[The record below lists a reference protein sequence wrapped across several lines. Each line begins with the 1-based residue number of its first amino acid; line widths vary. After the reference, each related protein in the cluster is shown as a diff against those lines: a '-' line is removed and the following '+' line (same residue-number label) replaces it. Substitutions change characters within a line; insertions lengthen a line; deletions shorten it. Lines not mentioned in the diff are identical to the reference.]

1 LEAGGQGRKSTYV
14 TTSVTM
20 ASLVRKPTS
29 KYWFACFRDAHDK
42 QHRKSTRETDR
53 KRAAKIAEEF
63 ERVAQRKG
71 NAKRVRETFAGL
83 YRQMYGEALP
93 HTTASAF
100 VHGWLTQKRPETSR
114 TTMQS
119 YEKTV
124 RAFLAFL
131 DGRADADLSEV
142 TKADLVKFRNVLS
155 ERLAAKT
162 VNRYVKT
169 LRMLFKAARRDGVI
183 FDDPSEFVERAK
195 ERSRDV
201 RRPFT
206 LEALRAV
213 MGVADD
219 EWRSMLRFGLFT
231 GQRLYDVAAL
241 RWEQINLAREEIR
254 LTAKKTGK
262 GLTLPL
268 AGPLLRHVRA
278 LAAAADP
285 ETPVHPRAFASVQRN
300 EGSVSTLSNQFGDLL
315 ARAGLRAGVSH
326 DANKRG
332 RGARRTV
339 SDLSFHSLRHSAVS
353 LLKTAG
359 IAESVV
365 MELVGHDSVEVSRH
379 YTHTGRDALKAA
391 AEALPEL

>member
-1 LEAGGQGRKSTYV
+1 
-14 TTSVTM
+14 
-20 ASLVRKPTS
+20 
-29 KYWFACFRDAHDK
+29 
-42 QHRKSTRETDR
+42 
-53 KRAAKIAEEF
+53 
-63 ERVAQRKG
+63 
-71 NAKRVRETFAGL
+71 VRETFAGL
-83 YRQMYGEALP
+83 YRQMYGQELP
-93 HTTASAF
+93 RTTASAF

-114 TTMQS
+114 ATMQS

-131 DGRADADLSEV
+131 DERADADLSEV

-183 FDDPSEFVERAK
+183 FDDPSEFVERVK
-195 ERSRDV
+195 ERSKDV

-206 LEALRAV
+206 LEELRAI

-254 LTAKKTGK
+254 LRAKKTGK

-285 ETPVHPRAFASVQRN
+285 EGPVHPRAFASVQRN

-315 ARAGLRAGVSH
+315 ARAGLRAEVSH
-326 DANKRG
+326 DANKQG

-353 LLKTAG
+353 MLKTAG